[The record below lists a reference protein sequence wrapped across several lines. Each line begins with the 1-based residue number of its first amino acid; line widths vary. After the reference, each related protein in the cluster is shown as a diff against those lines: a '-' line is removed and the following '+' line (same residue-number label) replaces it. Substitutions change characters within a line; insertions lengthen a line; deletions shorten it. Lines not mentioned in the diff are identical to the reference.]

1 MSSKAL
7 SAVARSRPLAIRAA
21 VRGGH
26 HHAPPPPPFARLP
39 VPHGNKPLELHRDL
53 VWTDSVAPE
62 LLLDFDSPHITSG
75 QALRA
80 LLGMLSMVPIFLGV
94 LYVANPD
101 GMRKASKRGNHL
113 QDLRWEFGQIDEPEG
128 EMEEM

>member
-7 SAVARSRPLAIRAA
+7 AAVARSRPVAIRAA
-21 VRGGH
+21 LRGGH

-39 VPHGNKPLELHRDL
+39 VPHGKKPLELNRDL

-62 LLLDFDSPHITSG
+62 LVIDFDSPHITSA

-80 LLGMLSMVPIFLGV
+80 LLGMLSMVPVFLGV
-94 LYVANPD
+94 LYVVNPD
-101 GMRKASKRGNHL
+101 NMRKASKRSNHL
-113 QDLRWEFGQIDEPEG
+113 PDLRWEFGEIDEPEG
-128 EMEEM
+128 EMEAL